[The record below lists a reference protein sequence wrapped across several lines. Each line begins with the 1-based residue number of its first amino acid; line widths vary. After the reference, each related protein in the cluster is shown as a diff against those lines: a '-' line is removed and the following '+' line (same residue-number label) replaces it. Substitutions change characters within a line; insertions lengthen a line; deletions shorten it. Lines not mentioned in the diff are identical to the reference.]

1 MWSKCLL
8 GHCYGLWF
16 IYLPTF
22 VRAEAAKVPALHA
35 AFDLL
40 KHMETRKV
48 VLPDEVRGPKA
59 LTRVEKPL
67 LDYGFIVK
75 MFRTCRPLSGR
86 ITKTKGFPS

>member
-1 MWSKCLL
+1 MWAKCLL

-35 AFDLL
+35 ALDLL

-48 VLPDEVRGPKA
+48 VLPDEVRGPKGA
-59 LTRVEKPL
+59 GVVTGLA
-67 LDYGFIVK
+67 GWSFI
-75 MFRTCRPLSGR
+75 RSWLHR
-86 ITKTKGFPS
+86 